1 MLFFKSLF
9 AAPRL
14 YSYTGPTVPTAI
26 AHQSTLATS
35 SSSNG
40 KRMSEVGIFANGWLV
55 LSVSFFFGSFE
66 MDLLIFCFVE

>member
-26 AHQSTLATS
+26 AHQSTLAA
-35 SSSNG
+35 NG
-40 KRMSEVGIFANGWLV
+40 KRMSEVGIFANGWFVFLFY
-55 LSVSFFFGSFE
+55 LK
-66 MDLLIFCFVE
+66 DLR